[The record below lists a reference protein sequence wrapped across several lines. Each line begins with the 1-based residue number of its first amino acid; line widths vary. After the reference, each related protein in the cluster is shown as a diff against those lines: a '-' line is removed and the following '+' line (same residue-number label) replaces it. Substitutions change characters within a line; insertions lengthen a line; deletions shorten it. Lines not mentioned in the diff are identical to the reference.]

1 MEDNPAKHVHNEFV
15 VNARKTTKYANAQF
29 FVVHEHPK
37 NREKCRAFFFFAGF
51 SGPFSGPDKNF
62 FSVQTAVRQTIRR
75 QPRKIIRKKI
85 WQFEKR
91 SYLCTRFRRRTAPLR
106 GGSGKRENIEFLRWR
121 DSVCRKSG
129 EAGRR
134 DTDESKVIEI
144 QAILTMKSLILA
156 QDER

>member
-1 MEDNPAKHVHNEFV
+1 MEDNPTEYAHNE
-15 VNARKTTKYANAQF
+15 NAINIRKTTKYANIPFSIGYA
-29 FVVHEHPK
+29 HPK

-51 SGPFSGPDKNF
+51 SGPFSYPVKNF
-62 FSVQTAVRQTIRR
+62 FRVQTAVRQTIRW
-75 QPRKIIRKKI
+75 QPGKIIRKKI

-134 DTDESKVIEI
+134 DTDESKVKKYK
-144 QAILTMKSLILA
+144 QFL
-156 QDER
+156 Q

>member
-1 MEDNPAKHVHNEFV
+1 MKDNPAKRVYNESV
-15 VNARKTTKYANAQF
+15 VNARKTTKYANIPF
-29 FVVHEHPK
+29 FVGHAHPK

-51 SGPFSGPDKNF
+51 LGPFSGSVKF
-62 FSVQTAVRQTIRR
+62 FFRVQSAVRQTIRG
-75 QPRKIIRKKI
+75 QPGKIIRKKI

-91 SYLCTRFRRRTAPLR
+91 SYLCTRFRRRTAPLG

>member
-29 FVVHEHPK
+29 FIGQAHPK
-37 NREKCRAFFFFAGF
+37 IGEKCRVFFFFAGF
-51 SGPFSGPDKNF
+51 SGPFSGPVKNF
-62 FSVQTAVRQTIRR
+62 FRVQTAVRQTIRG

-91 SYLCTRFRRRTAPLR
+91 SYLCTRFRRRTAPLG

-134 DTDESKVIEI
+134 DTDESKVKKYK
-144 QAILTMKSLILA
+144 QFL
-156 QDER
+156 Q

>member
-1 MEDNPAKHVHNEFV
+1 MKDNPAKHVYNVFV
-15 VNARKTTKYANAQF
+15 VNVRKTTKYVNTPF
-29 FVVHEHPK
+29 FIGHAHPK
-37 NREKCRAFFFFAGF
+37 NREKCRVFFFFAGF
-51 SGPFSGPDKNF
+51 SGPFLGPDKNF
-62 FSVQTAVRQTIRR
+62 FSGANRCPTNYSSAT
-75 QPRKIIRKKI
+75 RKNNSKKI

>member
-1 MEDNPAKHVHNEFV
+1 MEDNPAKRVYNESV
-15 VNARKTTKYANAQF
+15 VNARKTTKYANMPF
-29 FVVHEHPK
+29 FIGHAHPK

-51 SGPFSGPDKNF
+51 SGPFSYPVKNF
-62 FSVQTAVRQTIRR
+62 FRVQTAVRQTIRG
-75 QPRKIIRKKI
+75 QPGKIIRKKI

-134 DTDESKVIEI
+134 DTDESKVKKYK
-144 QAILTMKSLILA
+144 QFL
-156 QDER
+156 Q

>member
-1 MEDNPAKHVHNEFV
+1 MEDNPTEYAHNE
-15 VNARKTTKYANAQF
+15 NAINIRNTTKYANMPF
-29 FVVHEHPK
+29 FVGQAHPK
-37 NREKCRAFFFFAGF
+37 NREKCRVFFFFCGIFGAF
-51 SGPFSGPDKNF
+51 FGPRQKF
-62 FSVQTAVRQTIRR
+62 FFRVQTAVRQTIRG

-91 SYLCTRFRRRTAPLR
+91 SYLCTRFRRRTAPLG

-134 DTDESKVIEI
+134 DTDESKVKKYK
-144 QAILTMKSLILA
+144 QFL
-156 QDER
+156 Q

>member
-1 MEDNPAKHVHNEFV
+1 MEDNPTEYAHNE
-15 VNARKTTKYANAQF
+15 NAINNRKTTKYANLPF
-29 FVVHEHPK
+29 FVGHEHPK

-51 SGPFSGPDKNF
+51 SGPFSGPVKNF
-62 FSVQTAVRQTIRR
+62 FSVQTAVRQTIRG
-75 QPRKIIRKKI
+75 QPKKIIRKKI

-91 SYLCTRFRRRTAPLR
+91 SYLCTRFRRRTAPLG

-134 DTDESKVIEI
+134 DTDESKVKKYK
-144 QAILTMKSLILA
+144 QFL
-156 QDER
+156 Q